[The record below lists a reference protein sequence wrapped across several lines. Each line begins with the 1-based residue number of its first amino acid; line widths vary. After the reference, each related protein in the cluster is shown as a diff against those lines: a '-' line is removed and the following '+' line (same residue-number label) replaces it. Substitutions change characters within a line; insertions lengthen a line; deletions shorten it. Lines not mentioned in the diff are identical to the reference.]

1 VSYILNRICATMAP
15 PPGRLEFN
23 EITLIYRNESKGGEP
38 TEVRKD
44 LYPAFREYL
53 KRLKSEGED
62 EVRNDPTSM
71 KASSMMSEI
80 KKVTQKGSSIFQY
93 RMSKI
98 MNMALRAG
106 MGSKV
111 DTARL
116 TPEEKDFF
124 EAVVEEVVSCKSLA
138 LEGEKLS
145 TKHSGPVSPCTV
157 PVRERLEGGSNE
169 MPATSLQDAR
179 SCDKLDGEGK
189 EGSPLVLIRVLED
202 IPPFSSA
209 RRQYRLLRED
219 VVYMPAT
226 YACVLVKNGK
236 AVEITVPPA

>member
-1 VSYILNRICATMAP
+1 MAP

-111 DTARL
+111 DTVRL

-124 EAVVEEVVSCKSLA
+124 EAIVEEVVACRSQA
-138 LEGEKLS
+138 LEGEKLATRRS
-145 TKHSGPVSPCTV
+145 VPTSPCSV
-157 PVRERLEGGSNE
+157 PVREKMDMAAGNPPSCATIGVPGRSGNE
-169 MPATSLQDAR
+169 DETTT
-179 SCDKLDGEGK
+179 
-189 EGSPLVLIRVLED
+189 PLVLIRVLED
-202 IPPFSSA
+202 IPPFTSGK
-209 RRQYRLLRED
+209 RQYRLMRED

-236 AVEITVPPA
+236 AAEIIISPT